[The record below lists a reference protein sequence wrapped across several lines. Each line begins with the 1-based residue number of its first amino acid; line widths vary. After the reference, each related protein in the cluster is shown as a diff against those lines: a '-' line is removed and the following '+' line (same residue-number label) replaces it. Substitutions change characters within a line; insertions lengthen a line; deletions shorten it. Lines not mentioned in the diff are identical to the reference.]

1 MKDFMVQ
8 AKGMTKNPLGIIA
21 LFISLIYGFACLVL
35 GFAVK
40 TLQGGERILLICF
53 LIGFPVL
60 ILGAFLY
67 LVVKHHKK
75 LYAPS
80 DYKDEKNFFK
90 DFENQ
95 QNIEEVKEFEISKI
109 TEIESIKDEAMLSL
123 LKWGSGKG
131 LFALYAIY
139 LAEKNKVRFTLE
151 DLESHS
157 PFLTKDYV
165 HGFLVAASS
174 CGAFFWAENAKE
186 PFLVGGIHPLIS
198 SKIRET
204 VYAFATNESDDSRF
218 LYQELKRIEEAFK

>member
-1 MKDFMVQ
+1 M
-8 AKGMTKNPLGIIA
+8 
-21 LFISLIYGFACLVL
+21 
-35 GFAVK
+35 
-40 TLQGGERILLICF
+40 
-53 LIGFPVL
+53 
-60 ILGAFLY
+60 Y

-90 DFENQ
+90 GFENQ
-95 QNIEEVKEFEISKI
+95 QNTKEIKEFEISRISEK
-109 TEIESIKDEAMLSL
+109 ESVKDETMLSL

-139 LAEKNKVRFTLE
+139 LSEKNNVRFTLE

-186 PFLVGGIHPLIS
+186 PFVVGGIHPLIS
-198 SKIRET
+198 SKIKET
-204 VYAFATNESDDSRF
+204 VYTFAKKQGADSHL
-218 LYQELKRIEEAFK
+218 LYQELKNIEEAFK